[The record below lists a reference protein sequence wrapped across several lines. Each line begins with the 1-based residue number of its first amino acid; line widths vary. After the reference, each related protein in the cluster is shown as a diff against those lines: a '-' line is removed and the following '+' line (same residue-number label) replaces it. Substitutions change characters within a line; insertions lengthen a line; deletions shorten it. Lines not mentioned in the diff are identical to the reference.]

1 MTILVQAGKDLHL
14 PLDRGQVWQPL
25 QDQPFSV
32 DDHRRT
38 SPIGRV
44 GQVTSIAGFRHAIGD
59 GDGSFVVENDWER
72 QTFFLH
78 PGADRFLVPVINT
91 KNLDISFHEVGI
103 VVTVPMTVAGS
114 ITATWR

>member
-14 PLDRGQVWQPL
+14 PLDRGQVWQPF
-25 QDQPFSV
+25 QNQPLSV
-32 DDHRRT
+32 DDNRWT
-38 SPIGRV
+38 FPFGRV
-44 GQVTSIAGFRHAIGD
+44 GQVTLVADFRHAISD
-59 GDGSFVVENDWER
+59 GDGPFVVENDWER

-78 PGADRFLVPVINT
+78 SGADRFLAPVINT

>member
-14 PLDRGQVWQPL
+14 PLDLGQVWQL
-25 QDQPFSV
+25 FQDQPLSV

-38 SPIGRV
+38 SPFGRV
-44 GQVTSIAGFRHAIGD
+44 GQVTLIFGFRHAVGD
-59 GDGSFVVENDWER
+59 GDGPFVVENDWER

-78 PGADRFLVPVINT
+78 PGADRYLVPVINT

-114 ITATWR
+114 ITATGR